1 MRLNGRKGSIFI
13 KRCTIDFNMFMK
25 LETCPNGQRKMV
37 TKIMYLNLNNYVYYF
52 EVMLTGIV
60 AALLALYTLF
70 SANYLNLP
78 NFETKLVL

>member
-1 MRLNGRKGSIFI
+1 MDNVKWLS
-13 KRCTIDFNMFMK
+13 
-25 LETCPNGQRKMV
+25 
-37 TKIMYLNLNNYVYYF
+37 KIMYLNLNNYVYYF
-52 EVMLTGIV
+52 DVMLTGIV